1 MTDQLAAWFL
11 IVATAFGAAALLFAA
26 MRRWRRQRWLAAGLL
41 LVWAATPFP
50 VEEGHIAPAFVVF
63 FFRQFLEE
71 AANPRPPLALL
82 LLATVLVLVIYGVA
96 GLVAWASGYRRQ
108 RSGSGAP
115 RGA

>member
-1 MTDQLAAWFL
+1 MTDQLAAWLL
-11 IVATAFGAAALLFAA
+11 IVATALGAAALLFVA
-26 MRRWRRQRWLAAGLL
+26 MRRWRRLRWLGAGLL

-63 FFRQFLEE
+63 FFRRFLEE

-96 GLVAWASGYRRQ
+96 NLIAW
-108 RSGSGAP
+108 GSG
-115 RGA
+115 RRRRRSKG

>member
-1 MTDQLAAWFL
+1 MTDQFAAWFL
-11 IVATAFGAAALLFAA
+11 IVATAFGVAALLFAA

-96 GLVAWASGYRRQ
+96 SLIDWANRLRHRRS
-108 RSGSGAP
+108 RS
-115 RGA
+115 